1 MSAALLTNALLHALV
16 AFPSGTPTTTHHFY
30 DRGFLAATCLAP
42 QQPLPVRKAALVL
55 LCRLLEEERAQQR
68 LEQERQR
75 PRRRQHQQQHQR
87 HRSTQQQPSTTS
99 NRRLR
104 LAVQGCLLEP
114 ALRGPAAAALL
125 QLFRLLPPA
134 EPASAW
140 DALLLRAPQAL
151 LPSQWPHAPSTS
163 ASYVALYMSAALQQ
177 RVRSPTA
184 GAVDDEE
191 EGETCALVA
200 HLLQWLDLTSAA
212 LTQGSTDTLSP
223 SYPVALTLLLALV
236 EAGAATDAQ
245 RAQLRELCCPQASR
259 SSTTVPDDIRMVS
272 PMPSG
277 QDEEDEAELT
287 EGGVWWP
294 PQLLERWMHAQGTG
308 GVGCQQREQEEQDE
322 EGAAPTPTRSD
333 DVDLRGV
340 VWRLR
345 EAVAE

>member
-1 MSAALLTNALLHALV
+1 MPAALLTNALLHALV

-75 PRRRQHQQQHQR
+75 PRRRQHQHQHQR
-87 HRSTQQQPSTTS
+87 HRSTQQQPSTAS

-125 QLFRLLPPA
+125 QLFHLLPPA
-134 EPASAW
+134 ESASAW

-151 LPSQWPHAPSTS
+151 LPSQWPHVPSTS
-163 ASYVALYMSAALQQ
+163 GSYVALYMSAALQQ
-177 RVRSPTA
+177 RARGPTA
-184 GAVDDEE
+184 GAVEE

-200 HLLQWLDLTSAA
+200 HLLQWLGLTSAA
-212 LTQGSTDTLSP
+212 LTQGSADTLPP

-277 QDEEDEAELT
+277 QDEEDEAGLGED
-287 EGGVWWP
+287 GVWWP
-294 PQLLERWMHAQGTG
+294 PQLLERWVHVQGTG
-308 GVGCQQREQEEQDE
+308 GVGGQQREQDGEE
-322 EGAAPTPTRSD
+322 EGAVPTPTRSD
-333 DVDLRGV
+333 EVGLRGV
-340 VWRLR
+340 VGRLR
-345 EAVAE
+345 EAAAE